1 MSERQVV
8 IREVLVGG
16 CWRRRLVVELVVF
29 LVRGI
34 VAAQLAVVAVFD
46 RGGDEVEAFDEV
58 GDGSVAGDRQ
68 AVGDATGSASIA
80 QVTGKAGRSWQS
92 FGCAVRGANRRG
104 RVAGVRG

>member
-8 IREVLVGG
+8 IREVLMGG

-58 GDGSVAGDRQ
+58 GDGSVVEIVRQ
-68 AVGDATGSASIA
+68 WETQRAARALL
-80 QVTGKAGRSWQS
+80 R
-92 FGCAVRGANRRG
+92 
-104 RVAGVRG
+104 

>member
-1 MSERQVV
+1 MSERQVD

-16 CWRRRLVVELVVF
+16 CGRRRVVVELVVF

-58 GDGSVAGDRQ
+58 GDGSVVEIVRQ
-68 AVGDATGSASIA
+68 RETQRAARA
-80 QVTGKAGRSWQS
+80 RL
-92 FGCAVRGANRRG
+92 R
-104 RVAGVRG
+104 

>member
-16 CWRRRLVVELVVF
+16 GWRRRVVVELVVF

-46 RGGDEVEAFDEV
+46 GGGDEVEAFDEV
-58 GDGSVAGDRQ
+58 GDGSVVEIVSQWETQRAAR
-68 AVGDATGSASIA
+68 A
-80 QVTGKAGRSWQS
+80 RL
-92 FGCAVRGANRRG
+92 R
-104 RVAGVRG
+104 